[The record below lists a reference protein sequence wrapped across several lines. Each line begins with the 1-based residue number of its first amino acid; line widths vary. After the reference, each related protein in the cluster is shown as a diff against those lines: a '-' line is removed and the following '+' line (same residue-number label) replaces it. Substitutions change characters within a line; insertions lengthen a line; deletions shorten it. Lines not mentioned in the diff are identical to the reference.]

1 MIDTLLAKLLQHG
14 TEIRRHQVPPCRD
27 RMIPPP
33 NAPWISVDR
42 RGVKNACRSV
52 RYGIRKAS
60 ASDNAPFELSFTIPV
75 LALTRNR
82 HRCTS
87 RTLVRPFLRTGVS
100 ELGVFRTTEG
110 QNSGRHHG
118 VQFIVIGKH
127 DTCRRNH
134 GADNTHGA
142 VVCNL

>member
-1 MIDTLLAKLLQHG
+1 MAPATA
-14 TEIRRHQVPPCRD
+14 VPGPD
-27 RMIPPP
+27 DSSPK
-33 NAPWISVDR
+33 APWISVDR
-42 RGVKNACRSV
+42 RGVKNACRLV

-60 ASDNAPFELSFTIPV
+60 ASDNATFELSFAIPV

-82 HRCTS
+82 HCRTS

-118 VQFIVIGKH
+118 IQFSVIGKH
-127 DTCRRNH
+127 NTCRRNH